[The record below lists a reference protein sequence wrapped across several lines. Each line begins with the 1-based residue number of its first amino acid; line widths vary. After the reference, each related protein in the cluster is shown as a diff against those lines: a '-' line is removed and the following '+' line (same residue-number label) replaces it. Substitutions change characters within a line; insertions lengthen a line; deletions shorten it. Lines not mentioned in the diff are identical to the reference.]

1 MTIFE
6 ILSSLLTW
14 DSLLIPWTAQIDA
27 EKMPPRVMMT
37 RKNEDDA
44 TKSQQNER
52 TQRAILV
59 TSKTNNR

>member
-1 MTIFE
+1 MK
-6 ILSSLLTW
+6 LSSLLTW

-37 RKNEDDA
+37 GKNEDDA

-59 TSKTNNR
+59 TYKTNNR